1 MIGTEEEDM
10 YKCEMCGFTFEKP
23 YINQGYEPMP
33 DCFYE
38 RFKDVIC
45 PYCGSPYFNEMED
58 E

>member
-1 MIGTEEEDM
+1 M
-10 YKCEMCGFTFEKP
+10 YKCKICGSTFEEP

-33 DCFYE
+33 DGFHEKY
-38 RFKDVIC
+38 KQVLC

>member
-1 MIGTEEEDM
+1 M

-45 PYCGSPYFNEMED
+45 PYCGSPYFNEIED